1 MNKYHLVVIT
11 GYGSV
16 GDEGTA
22 SFTVKADDFTTS
34 VDDGAYRFY
43 VNRETFKE
51 TVAMYPINRTI
62 LHRIEYNIE

>member
-11 GYGSV
+11 GYGNV

-22 SFTVKADDFTTS
+22 SFTVKADDFEHS
-34 VDDGAYRFY
+34 PHGYYRFFNY
-43 VNRETFKE
+43 IERPHI

-62 LHRIEYNIE
+62 IHRIEEID